1 MVILMLKI
9 IKKIIFSFL
18 LLFGLNTTLKYVG
31 IIIPINFINLLI
43 TYWLGGFGVL
53 SLIILKLFI
62 I

>member
-1 MVILMLKI
+1 MVIIMFKI

-43 TYWLGGFGVL
+43 TYCLGGFGVL